1 MSPHTEIVDELLCVV
16 SLLVSVAPEE
26 SCYLRQVHRVLGGKS
41 CGQWNTCLNKD
52 LRKVGGHEE
61 VLQRGLELDGDLLF
75 KGGDAFCL
83 REQDEYMLNCVI
95 YRNCVK

>member
-1 MSPHTEIVDELLCVV
+1 M
-16 SLLVSVAPEE
+16 
-26 SCYLRQVHRVLGGKS
+26 
-41 CGQWNTCLNKD
+41 
-52 LRKVGGHEE
+52 GGHEE

-83 REQDEYMLNCVI
+83 GEQDEYMLNCVI